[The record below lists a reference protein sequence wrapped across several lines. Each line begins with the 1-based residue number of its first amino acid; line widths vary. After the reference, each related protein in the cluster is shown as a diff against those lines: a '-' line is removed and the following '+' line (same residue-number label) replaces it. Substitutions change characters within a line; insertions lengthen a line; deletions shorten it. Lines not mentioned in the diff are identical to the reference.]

1 MVRPRFFKLPQR
13 QQQTIVRA
21 AVDEFAAHGFH
32 DGSLNRV
39 IEAAGVSKGS
49 LYYYFDGKED
59 LYAYVTRLEFERL
72 FADLDPF
79 DAPVQGGCDA
89 FWSGLERYYVELMS
103 AFAASPQLAALTRGW
118 LAAAGNSA
126 LNTAQLEMER
136 VALPWIERTL
146 TAGQDLGAIR
156 TDVPS
161 GLLIAVVV
169 GMGRAMDT
177 WLVAEQPDPDTRERW
192 IHTFITMIRGALAS

>member
-1 MVRPRFFKLPQR
+1 VVRPRFFKLPQR

-72 FADLDPF
+72 FADLGPF
-79 DAPVQGGCDA
+79 HAPVHGEPDD
-89 FWSGLERYYVELMS
+89 FWAGLERSYVDLMS

-118 LAAAGNSA
+118 LAASGNSA
-126 LNTAQLEMER
+126 LNTAQQEMAR
-136 VALPWIERTL
+136 VALPWIARTL
-146 TAGQDLGAIR
+146 TAGQELGAIR

-161 GLLIAVVV
+161 GLLIAVVA
-169 GMGRAMDT
+169 GMGQAMDT
-177 WLVAEQPDPDTRERW
+177 WLVAEQPDPDTRARW
-192 IHTFITMIRGALAS
+192 IHTFITMIRGALTS